1 MIDLYMFATPNC
13 WRAAITLE
21 ELGVKYAVKWID
33 LMNRGNTAPEYLK
46 KNPVAKVP
54 LIEDSETGAQVYG
67 SLAIQLYLADRAGK
81 LLPKSPKERG
91 EALDWLMFVG
101 TDLCNA
107 MSNVTR
113 FKLFVKPTN
122 EEALKIFNDDVD
134 RFLKVADERLHGRD
148 WFCGDFSVVDIAAAA
163 YLAGPRNVD
172 AMLAKFPN
180 VKRWSDKAKARPA
193 VQRGLITKAPEA
205 RAA

>member
-13 WRAAITLE
+13 WRASITLE
-21 ELGVKYAVKWID
+21 ETGLPYSVKWID

-54 LIEDSETGAQVYG
+54 LIEDTETGAQVYG
-67 SLAIQLYLADRAGK
+67 SLAVQLYLAEKSGK
-81 LLPKSPKERG
+81 LLPKSLKERG
-91 EALDWLMFVG
+91 EALEWLMFVG

-122 EEALKIFNDDVD
+122 EEALKVFDAETE
-134 RFLKVADERLHGRD
+134 RFLKIADDRLKGRD
-148 WFCGDFSVVDIAAAA
+148 WYCGEYSLVDIAAAA

-172 AMLAKFPN
+172 KLLANFPN
-180 VKRWSDKAKARPA
+180 VKQWSDRVKARPA
-193 VQRGLITKAPEA
+193 VQKGFITKAPEA

>member
-13 WRAAITLE
+13 WRASIALE
-21 ELGVKYAVKWID
+21 ELGLKYSVKWID
-33 LMNRGNTAPEYLK
+33 LMNRGNIAPEYLK

-54 LIEDSETGAQVYG
+54 LIEDTETGATVYG
-67 SLAIQLYLADRAGK
+67 SLAVQLYLADKTGK

-113 FKLFVKPTN
+113 FKLFIKPTN
-122 EEALKIFNDDVD
+122 EEALKIFNADVD
-134 RFLKVADERLHGRD
+134 RFLKVADERLQGRE
-148 WFCGDFSVVDIAAAA
+148 WFCGDFSLVDITAAA

-172 AMLAKFPN
+172 ALLANFPN
-180 VKRWSDKAKARPA
+180 VKRWADKAKARPS
-193 VQRGLITKAPEA
+193 VQRGLITKPP
-205 RAA
+205 AAQAA

>member
-13 WRAAITLE
+13 WRASITLE
-21 ELGVKYAVKWID
+21 EMGLPYSVKWID
-33 LMNRGNTAPEYLK
+33 LMNRGNIAPEYLK

-54 LIEDSETGAQVYG
+54 LIEDSDTGAIVYG
-67 SLAIQLYLADRAGK
+67 SLAIQLYLADRGGT
-81 LLPKSPKERG
+81 LMPTSPKLKG
-91 EALDWLMFVG
+91 ETLDWLMFVG
-101 TDLCNA
+101 TDLCAA

-122 EEALKIFNDDVD
+122 EEALKVFDAETE
-134 RFLKVADERLHGRD
+134 RFLKIADERLTGRE
-148 WFCGDFSVVDIAAAA
+148 WFCSEYSLVDIAAAA

-172 AMLAKFPN
+172 KLLANYPN
-180 VKRWSDKAKARPA
+180 VKRWSDKVKTRSA
-193 VQRGLITKAPEA
+193 VQKGFITKAPEA